1 MSPLRPSA
9 RRGAATVEFALIVPV
24 LVAILM
30 FSMYLTELVRAKL
43 KLQELARYA
52 AWEMTSY
59 TLSDFAKA
67 QHEEA
72 FEVAQREAMA
82 EALERYK
89 DMDSVEPNALPG
101 NFVARYADVQ
111 GTLANEEIGFLEKG
125 LVLGNS
131 DEGLAS
137 DVVGALNRTGNGM
150 LGAWDFNTKGWVTS
164 DVSMRFNNVLLP
176 KNYLDEGT
184 PHGFFQTNMFGGQEL
199 DSLQLRSR
207 HSLYADAWT
216 MEDGGDAVIRGRR
229 AGAHRGGSDDMPHGL
244 YKQVSRMVFLGVYDK
259 LKENVGILGQF
270 DQFIRQVV
278 PAFLGTFVVSHNY
291 GPTPSGDDE
300 EWSRDCIG
308 PQTGVEAYPANAEGG
323 LNNLD
328 KFSQLDWP
336 RPKCFDTAPFR
347 DQPYERSQYI
357 KIFQARGDY
366 FMGCKNAQS
375 DDPSAPRVSH
385 RGDENLN
392 VVNCE

>member
-1 MSPLRPSA
+1 LSPLRPSV

-59 TLSDFAKA
+59 TLSDFAQAK
-67 QHEEA
+67 HEEA
-72 FEVAQREAMA
+72 FELARREALA

-89 DMDSVEPNALPG
+89 DMDSVEPDALPG
-101 NFVARYADVQ
+101 NFVARYAEVK
-111 GTLANEEIGFLEKG
+111 GTLANEEIGFFEKG

-131 DEGLAS
+131 DEGYAS

-150 LGAWDFNTKGWVTS
+150 LGEWDFNTKGWVTS

-176 KNYLDEGT
+176 QNSLDEGT
-184 PHGFFQTNMFGGQEL
+184 PHGLFQTDMFGGQPLE
-199 DSLQLRSR
+199 SLELRSR
-207 HSLYADAWT
+207 FSLYADAWT

-229 AGAHRGGSDDMPHGL
+229 AGAHRGGGGDTPHGL
-244 YKQVSRMVFLGVYDK
+244 YQQVSRMVFLGARDQLTK
-259 LKENVGILGQF
+259 HVGILAQF
-270 DQFIRQVV
+270 DQFIRQVT

-291 GPTPSGDDE
+291 GPTPSGEDE

-357 KIFQARGDY
+357 QIFKARGDY
-366 FMGCKNAQS
+366 FMGCKNAQA
-375 DDPSAPRVSH
+375 DDPSAPMVSY
-385 RGDENLN
+385 RGDENLH